1 MTPRTTERAESVA
14 GGLLSIGA
22 LSAATGIPVDTIR
35 TWERRYGFP
44 VAQRKP
50 SGHRVY
56 ALSTVPRLQRI
67 AQAIARGHRA
77 AEVLPASEKA
87 LEALLVTSSQAPAG
101 APPATARGRPTSPTA
116 GDEPGGLLDA
126 VRGFDADRLKRAF
139 QADWARLGP
148 LEFLDV
154 RAAPFLT
161 ALGDAWESGAID
173 VRHEHFGSSVLGDFL
188 RAVRMPLDDRA
199 TGPVVALATLPG
211 ELHGLGL
218 QMSALV
224 FSLAGWRTLVLG
236 VDTPVAQIAALT
248 KETPIG
254 AVALSCVQPG
264 GRGVAAAIRRLREQ
278 VPRRTAIIVGGAGAP
293 AAVRDAG
300 IEIIPDLAAL
310 DRWVRTR
317 SPLGA

>member
-1 MTPRTTERAESVA
+1 MTPRTTERPESVE

-67 AQAIARGHRA
+67 AQAIAQGHRA
-77 AEVLPASEKA
+77 AEVLTASESA
-87 LEALLVTSSQAPAG
+87 LEALLATLPHALGKTPAPRAPGRATRG
-101 APPATARGRPTSPTA
+101 ALDDSA
-116 GDEPGGLLDA
+116 ELLDA
-126 VRGFDADRLKRAF
+126 VRAFDADRLKRAF

-148 LEFLDV
+148 LEFLEG

-161 ALGDAWESGAID
+161 AVGDAWENGTLD
-173 VRHEHFGSSVLGDFL
+173 VRHEHFGSAVLGDFL
-188 RAVRMPLDDRA
+188 RAVRLPLEDRA

-224 FSLAGWRTLVLG
+224 FSLAGWRPLVLG
-236 VDTPVAQIAALT
+236 VDTPVAQIVALT
-248 KETPIG
+248 KEAPIG

-264 GRGVAAAIRRLREQ
+264 GSAASAIRELRQ
-278 VPRRTAIIVGGAGAP
+278 RIPRRTPIIVGGAGAP
-293 AAVRDAG
+293 DAARDAG
-300 IEIIPDLAAL
+300 VEVIPDLTAL